1 MLRRDKVKR
10 ILGVVVVLLAAFA
23 ATAQAQLRTDHRLAR
38 TTAPDSYVNI
48 DVTMTDTKF
57 TLSRHTGPAG
67 SDARFIL
74 HNIGKKAH
82 SFQLGTAKSGIGF
95 QSGFNALVKPG
106 QQKILILYLDYRGAK
121 VPYFGNLPA
130 DRNKPGMK
138 GMFTVG
144 NCLKVSAQQVDGC

>member
-1 MLRRDKVKR
+1 VRR
-10 ILGVVVVLLAAFA
+10 IFGVVAVLLAAFA
-23 ATAQAQLRTDHRLAR
+23 VTAAQAQSRSSYRQAR

-48 DVTMTDTKF
+48 KVTMTDTSF

-82 SFQLGTAKSGIGF
+82 SFQLGTAKSGLGF

-121 VPYFGNLPA
+121 VPYFGNLPS
-130 DRNKPGMK
+130 DRHDAHMRGI
-138 GMFTVG
+138 FTVG
-144 NCLKVSAQQVDGC
+144 ACLKVSAQQVDGC